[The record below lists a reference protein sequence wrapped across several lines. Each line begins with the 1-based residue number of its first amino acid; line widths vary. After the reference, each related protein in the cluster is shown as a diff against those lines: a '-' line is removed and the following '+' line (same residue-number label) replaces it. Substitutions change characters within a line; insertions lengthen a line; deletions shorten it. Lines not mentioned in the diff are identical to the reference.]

1 MKHTKLI
8 TTLQGVLLSFKLS
21 FTQPSFD
28 SFQTLVAG
36 ALLNH
41 GRQTVANMVRAA
53 GEMADKDYSSYNRFF
68 SNSAWKEKTYSFQL
82 LETILKT
89 LPQGTHQ
96 AIKIVVD
103 ENLLRRK
110 GKNVYGK
117 CLHRD
122 AVLSS
127 QKHLVTT
134 YGQKWVVFT
143 VLVQIPGANRP
154 WALPIELDLYWTKK
168 YCQRHNL
175 AYLSAVEITKLF
187 LKSLKQ
193 SFPHLTFEVITDGG
207 FASVSFVSS
216 CRLEGIKASG
226 KTKINTV
233 LYEDPPKRQHKGRG
247 RKKIKG
253 RKKKPLR
260 RIAQDSEALFKEF
273 EVRWYDNQIK
283 KVSVLSQV
291 GLWYKSGQGLVKI
304 RLLFVRDPEGS
315 HQDECLYSTD
325 LKATEKEI
333 IETVVLRWNIEVTF
347 EELRAYLDAE
357 SMKNWTEP
365 SVKKQTLFVFSL
377 YSLTSVWFS
386 EFLKDQSPEPCSA
399 SWYEKEHYTFS
410 DALYYLRREILNDFI
425 SSTSTLHQDAY
436 LIPRQSVQFL
446 VDNLARAA

>member
-21 FTQPSFD
+21 LTQPSFD

-36 ALLNH
+36 ALLNQ

-53 GEMADKDYSSYNRFF
+53 GELADKDYSSYNRFF

-82 LETILKT
+82 LETILRAF
-89 LPQGTHQ
+89 PPVVHQ
-96 AIKIVVD
+96 TVQIVAD
-103 ENLLRRK
+103 ENLFRRK
-110 GKNVYGK
+110 GKNVFGK

-143 VLVQIPGANRP
+143 VLIRIPGAKRP

-168 YCQRHNL
+168 YCRRHNIV
-175 AYLSAVEITKLF
+175 YFSAVEITKLF
-187 LKSLKQ
+187 LGSLKQ
-193 SFPHLTFEVITDGG
+193 SFPHLAFEVITDGG
-207 FASVSFVSS
+207 FASVPFVAS
-216 CRLEGIKASG
+216 CRREGIKASG

-233 LYEDPPKRQHKGRG
+233 LYEDPPKRQPKRRG

-253 RKKKPLR
+253 RKKKTLKQ
-260 RIAQDSEALFKEF
+260 IAQDPKAPFQTF
-273 EVRWYDNQIK
+273 EVRWYDNQTK
-283 KVSVLSQV
+283 KVSVLSQQ
-291 GLWYKSGQGLVKI
+291 GLWYKPGQGQVKI

-325 LKATEKEI
+325 LQATEKEI

-347 EELRAYLDAE
+347 EELREYLDAE

-386 EFLKDQSPEPCSA
+386 EFLKNENPEPRSA

-410 DALYYLRREILNDFI
+410 DALYYLRREILSDFI
-425 SSTSTLHQDAY
+425 SSTSTLRQDMY
-436 LIPRQSVQFL
+436 LIPRQSVEFL